1 MSQPKG
7 APKTGGRKPGT
18 PNKATADVRQA
29 IALIVARNIGSFQG
43 WCVVDAVAGHRSFQ
57 GWLDKIAAKD
67 PAKAAD
73 IFVRII
79 EYHIPKLART
89 DVTTNGKELPRSVAI
104 NVIGR

>member
-29 IALIVARNIGSFQG
+29 IALIVARNIG
-43 WCVVDAVAGHRSFQ
+43 SFQ